1 MLGEEPS
8 RCSETER
15 SSALTIV
22 PQRRIRPLGRGSSLG
37 GITATVA
44 VHACLVALIYF
55 AHVKSEPPVEMPRDF
70 LVTRLVSLGKPPVK
84 SRLPRVVRPPMPEAP
99 PPVLKVTHNAEAA
112 PAPKEPP
119 PPKDIELAKNVAP
132 KEPPR
137 PKDIELAKNVAPK
150 ESPRPKNAELAKD
163 VRRALERAQMLAQ
176 SPDDTPLGSLTGS
189 PAGTAAQGTS
199 GDAYATAIYTAIRRN
214 WNTPVGLIPDTQ
226 LSKLA
231 ADIRLSILGDGTL
244 AHPEVRKS
252 SGNQYFDDS
261 CLQAIRDTRQVPPPP
276 AGMREQFQR
285 GTLLEF
291 TGKGMTHWGDA

>member
-1 MLGEEPS
+1 VLGEKPS
-8 RCSETER
+8 RRSETER

-22 PQRRIRPLGRGSSLG
+22 PQRRLRPLGRGSSSG
-37 GITATVA
+37 GIIATVA
-44 VHACLVALIYF
+44 VHAGLVALIYF
-55 AHVKSEPPVEMPRDF
+55 AHVHSPPAVEVPRDF

-84 SRLPRVVRPPMPEAP
+84 SRLPRIVRPPMPEAP
-99 PPVLKVTHNAEAA
+99 PRVLKVTHNAEAA

-119 PPKDIELAKNVAP
+119 PPKDVELSKDVAP
-132 KEPPR
+132 NRPARPR
-137 PKDIELAKNVAPK
+137 DT
-150 ESPRPKNAELAKD
+150 ELAKD
-163 VRRALERAQMLAQ
+163 VLRALERAQTLAQ

-189 PAGTAAQGTS
+189 PAGTAAQGTT

-214 WNTPVGLIPDTQ
+214 WNTPVGLIPDAE
-226 LSKLA
+226 LAKLV

-244 AHPEVRKS
+244 AHPEVQKS

-276 AGMREQFQR
+276 ASMRARFER

-291 TGKGMTHWGDA
+291 TGEDMARRGDA